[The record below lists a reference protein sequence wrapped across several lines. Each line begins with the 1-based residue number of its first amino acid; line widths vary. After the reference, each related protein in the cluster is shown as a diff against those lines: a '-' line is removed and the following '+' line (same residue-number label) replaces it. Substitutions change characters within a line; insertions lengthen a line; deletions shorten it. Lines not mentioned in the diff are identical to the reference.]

1 MGWFSKKSKDADGA
15 GDEVGAPD
23 DRAGSDTDEAGDGLV
38 GDHTGRPV
46 SRPLEADERARI
58 DAALARLAEM
68 GIDVDDIDAVG
79 AGFDEAHRAWQQDQS
94 RDSAQI
100 VDTFAVAIGEHLAR
114 HSARDWAVVTDVFGT
129 DLGLVAARAETVVV
143 PHNLVGS
150 RWMRGER
157 GWIPGVVRH
166 LVSMRPRRR

>member
-23 DRAGSDTDEAGDGLV
+23 DWAGSDAEAGDGLV

-58 DAALARLAEM
+58 DAALARLDEM

-79 AGFDEAHRAWQQDQS
+79 EGFDEAHRAWQQDQS
-94 RDSAQI
+94 RDSAQV

-157 GWIPGVVRH
+157 GWIPGVVNH